1 MAALVAN
8 DRDGFYAA
16 EAAARKFAGAPPY
29 GRFAA
34 LVISSEDI
42 EVARGQAQR
51 LGAKAPVAEGLAV
64 YGHAPAPL
72 EMLRGRHRFRLLVHA
87 PRSVDVQGKSRDR
100 VNSVDWSSKDRR
112 EIDSEIGRAK
122 DGTLVTNAHLVC
134 RHRHEQ

>member
-51 LGAKAPVAEGLAV
+51 LWAKAPVADALAV
-64 YGHAPAPL
+64 YGPAPSPL
-72 EMLRGRHRFRLLVHA
+72 ALLSGRHRFSLPLPA
-87 PRSVDVQGKSRDR
+87 PRRIELQAKTERSSLRDSVSPHLLYSGVY
-100 VNSVDWSSKDRR
+100 
-112 EIDSEIGRAK
+112 
-122 DGTLVTNAHLVC
+122 GTINQHNMN
-134 RHRHEQ
+134 